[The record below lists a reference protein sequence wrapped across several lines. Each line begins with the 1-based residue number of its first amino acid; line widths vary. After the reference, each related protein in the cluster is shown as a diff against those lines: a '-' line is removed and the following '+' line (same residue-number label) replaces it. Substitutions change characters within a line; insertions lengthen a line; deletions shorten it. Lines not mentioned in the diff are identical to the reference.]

1 MSDAEKIHDL
11 IALEKENKAAFEKL
25 MDLDKGQWDMLMHYI
40 VDEKKKLGGISNDTN
55 AD

>member
-1 MSDAEKIHDL
+1 MTDAEKVHDL

-25 MDLDKGQWDMLMHYI
+25 MDLDKGQWDMLMHFI